1 MAIKLPEAVKKLLTD
16 KAYGHVITYS
26 PKGKAQVTMVWMDV
40 EGDIVLV
47 NTAVGRLKV
56 RNVEKDPRIQVS
68 VHNKED
74 PQSYVLVEGK
84 GTLSFDGA
92 EENIDK
98 LAKRFM
104 GFDKY
109 PWRQPGEKRV
119 LIRIAVDRLGG
130 FAPGM
135 KPWA

>member
-1 MAIKLPEAVKKLLTD
+1 MGIKLPDAVKKILTD

-40 EGDIVLV
+40 DGDTVLV
-47 NTAVGRLKV
+47 NTAAGRLKV
-56 RNVEKDPRIQVS
+56 RNIENDPRIQVS
-68 VHNKED
+68 IHNKED
-74 PQSYVLVEGK
+74 PQSYVLVVGK
-84 GTLSFDGA
+84 GTLSYDGA

-119 LIRIAVDRLGG
+119 LIRIEVERLGG
-130 FAPGM
+130 VAPGM
-135 KPWA
+135 KPWV

>member
-1 MAIKLPEAVKKLLTD
+1 MGIKLPEAVKKILTD

-40 EGDIVLV
+40 DGDTVLV
-47 NTAVGRLKV
+47 NTAEGRLKV
-56 RNVEKDPRIQVS
+56 RNIGNDPRIQVS
-68 VHNKED
+68 IHNKED
-74 PQSYVLVEGK
+74 PQSYVLVVGK
-84 GTLSFDGA
+84 GTLSYDGA

-119 LIRIAVDRLGG
+119 LIRIEVERLGG
-130 FAPGM
+130 VAPGM
-135 KPWA
+135 KPWI